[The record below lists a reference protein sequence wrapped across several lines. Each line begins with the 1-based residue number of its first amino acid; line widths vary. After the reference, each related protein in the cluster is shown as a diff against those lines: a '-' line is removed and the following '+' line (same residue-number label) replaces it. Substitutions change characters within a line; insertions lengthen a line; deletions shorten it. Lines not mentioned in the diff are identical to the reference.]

1 MRPRTEAQRTG
12 AAAEDLAE
20 RYLQRHGLVP
30 VERNFRARGGEIDLV
45 MREGTTLVFV
55 EVRYRGAR
63 TYGGALASVDAR
75 KQRRL
80 IHAAR
85 LYLARL
91 REPEPTCRFDVLGVA
106 PGSRPDTARVQ
117 WVRDAFSAGA

>member
-1 MRPRTEAQRTG
+1 MRPRTEAQQAG
-12 AAAEDLAE
+12 ARAEALAE
-20 RYLQRHGLVP
+20 RYLQRQGLAP

-45 MREGTTLVFV
+45 MRDGPTLVFV
-55 EVRYRGAR
+55 EVRYRSSR
-63 TYGGALASVDAR
+63 DYGGALASVDAR

-85 LYLARL
+85 LYLARWCGAD
-91 REPEPTCRFDVLGVA
+91 PSCRFDVLGVS

-117 WVRDAFSAGA
+117 WVRGAFDA